1 MYSEYSKHQTSHYN
15 NIIKKVLLMEFK
27 KTCYDLLYRLLW
39 GPKILGEKKG
49 HKPQSSFG
57 NPCSAVY
64 NNIQILNRRDIYI

>member
-1 MYSEYSKHQTSHYN
+1 MEL
-15 NIIKKVLLMEFK
+15 KKNDPA
-27 KTCYDLLYRLLW
+27 TQLLW

-64 NNIQILNRRDIYI
+64 NNIQTLNSRDIYI